1 MTQDEK
7 LKHREMHKPKQ
18 IYQKQQ
24 NTLAQ
29 IRVAR

>member
-7 LKHREMHKPKQ
+7 LKHRETHKPKQ
-18 IYQKQQ
+18 ICQKQQ